1 MTCLLMR
8 ASDPF
13 HGGSALSAGKV
24 AAYLLEIPMPS
35 SVSRSTLL
43 ALSLLASPAFAQVP
57 PPNLPAPIAEKADP
71 DTAVRSAL
79 HAQVLLDRANFSP
92 GQIDGEVGSN
102 QRRAVA
108 GFQAAHGLTVTGELD
123 DATWKALQA
132 DTVGPLASYTLTAE
146 DVAGPFQLIPKGP
159 AAQAKL
165 KSLGFSS
172 MEEAL
177 GERFHASPE
186 LLKVLNPGV
195 DLTKAGRR
203 IQVPNIAPAALPK
216 AAKIVVDKSD
226 STLQL
231 LDAQGKL
238 IAQVPVS
245 SGSQHDPLPIGEWKI
260 LGVYR
265 DPPFHYNPKLFWD
278 ARKGEKKA
286 TLPPGPNNPV
296 GRVWIDLSKPHYGLH
311 GTPEPSHVGKTES
324 HGCVRMTNWDA
335 VRVADAVDTSVPV
348 VMQE

>member
-1 MTCLLMR
+1 M
-8 ASDPF
+8 
-13 HGGSALSAGKV
+13 LSARV
-24 AAYLLEIPMPS
+24 AVLSL
-35 SVSRSTLL
+35 TLL
-43 ALSLLASPAFAQVP
+43 SPAAFAQVASP
-57 PPNLPAPIAEKADP
+57 ALPAPIAERAGP
-71 DTAVRSAL
+71 DVGPRSAL

-102 QRRAVA
+102 QRRAVS
-108 GFQAAHGLTVTGELD
+108 GFQAAHGLTVTGEVD
-123 DATWKALQA
+123 DPTWKALQA
-132 DTVGPLASYTLTAE
+132 DTVEPLASYTLTSE
-146 DVAGPFQLIPKGP
+146 DVAGPFQAIPKGP
-159 AAQAKL
+159 AAQARL

-172 MEEAL
+172 VEEAL
-177 GERFHASPE
+177 GERFHSSPE
-186 LLKVLNPGV
+186 LLKALNPGI
-195 DLTKAGRR
+195 DLAKAGSR
-203 IQVPNIAPAALPK
+203 IQVPNIAPASLPK

-231 LDAQGKL
+231 LDAQGKV

-260 LGVYR
+260 LGMYR

-311 GTPEPSHVGKTES
+311 GTPEPGHVGKTES

-335 VRVADAVDTSVPV
+335 LRVADAVDTSVPV